1 MSTKEPE
8 KMTRTVKLMIALFA
22 LALGAA
28 ACVGTGKNAPTPQAA
43 TYVRVE
49 NQSWL
54 DVDVFAVYGGTRRRL
69 GTVTGNT
76 TQRLVIPTSVVGI
89 GRALAFMA
97 DPVGSSRTGTTI
109 SEIYVTPGQELTLT
123 IPPGLGR

>member
-1 MSTKEPE
+1 
-8 KMTRTVKLMIALFA
+8 MTRALKLTLALF
-22 LALGAA
+22 LVALGAA
-28 ACVGTGKNAPTPQAA
+28 ACVGKGKNAPTPQAA

-54 DVDVFAVYGGTRRRL
+54 DVDVYALFGGTRRRL

-76 TQRLVIPTSVVGI
+76 TQTLRIPSDVVGI
-89 GRALAFMA
+89 GRALSFLA

-109 SEIYVTPGQELTLT
+109 SEIYVTPGQQLTLT